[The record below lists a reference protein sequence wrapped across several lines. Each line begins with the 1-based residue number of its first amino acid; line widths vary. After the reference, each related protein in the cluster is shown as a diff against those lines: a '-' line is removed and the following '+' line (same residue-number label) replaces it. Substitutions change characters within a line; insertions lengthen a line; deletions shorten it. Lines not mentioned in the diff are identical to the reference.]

1 MTILATVEG
10 IHGIA
15 TCSIDNTSLY
25 SLPECIYCT
34 YFCNGT
40 HTPFLV
46 IWKALKPKRSSKMWW
61 MEDDR
66 NLDTPNSLTPF
77 QSPASQYSSNH
88 WPLHN
93 IISTYMNVHDSTLWG
108 TGFLASKFYV
118 TLVLVSWPTS
128 KFQKTWAFLFKS
140 WSTSCLHGKEKVNR
154 VIQRHGT
161 PCIWA
166 CSTLVFS
173 GNLTSWHYQNYMF
186 PASTGLTFLGSLHF
200 PTVSLFKTPSLKLWT
215 LGISSERDP

>member
-1 MTILATVEG
+1 M
-10 IHGIA
+10 
-15 TCSIDNTSLY
+15 LY
-25 SLPECIYCT
+25 IVYQSVYIVHTFAME
-34 YFCNGT
+34 

-61 MEDDR
+61 TEDDR

-93 IISTYMNVHDSTLWG
+93 IILYQCMYMNVHDSTLWG

-128 KFQKTWAFLFKS
+128 KFQKTCPFLFKS

-154 VIQRHGT
+154 VIQRNGT

-186 PASTGLTFLGSLHF
+186 PASFGF
-200 PTVSLFKTPSLKLWT
+200 PTFPNSIL
-215 LGISSERDP
+215 IQDI